1 MRSDCEQID
10 EDLPQVKVM
19 PNDVLL
25 GEVRKLIQEG
35 HSVTLRVKGNSML
48 PFIYGG
54 RDNVR
59 FVNCSDYKVRDIV
72 LAEVSKGVFVVH
84 RIISIK
90 DNRVTLMG
98 DGNLYGV
105 EHCYLDNLAAKVEV
119 IVRGAREIDPYSGY
133 MRAAAS
139 FWWHIRGLRRWLL
152 AFMRLTVLRNKIQK

>member
-10 EDLPQVKVM
+10 KDIPQVKVM

-25 GEVRKLIQEG
+25 GEVRKLIKEG

-72 LAEVSKGVFVVH
+72 LAEVSKSVFVVH

-90 DNRVTLMG
+90 DN
-98 DGNLYGV
+98 
-105 EHCYLDNLAAKVEV
+105 K
-119 IVRGAREIDPYSGY
+119 
-133 MRAAAS
+133 
-139 FWWHIRGLRRWLL
+139 
-152 AFMRLTVLRNKIQK
+152 

>member
-1 MRSDCEQID
+1 MRLDCEQID
-10 EDLPQVKVM
+10 DNIPQVKVL
-19 PNDVLL
+19 PNEVLL

-35 HSVTLRVKGNSML
+35 HSVMLRVKGNSML

-54 RDNVR
+54 RDQVR
-59 FVNCSDYKVRDIV
+59 FVRCSNYKVRDIV

-90 DNRVTLMG
+90 DNKVTLMG

-119 IVRGAREIDPYSGY
+119 IVRGNREIDPYSGY
-133 MRAAAS
+133 MSNAAKL
-139 FWWHIRGLRRWLL
+139 WWQVRKLRRWLL